1 MPLFLSSVWNF
12 LKKYWW
18 IFLLGGVFLYF
29 RHQNSSLEDIIK
41 VKTETYDKQIQVI
54 QEIHKQEIEQR
65 ENLIKENQ
73 AKLEEIEK
81 NYQEQTIL
89 LEQEKRKKIKVI
101 VMNFQTNPEKVIKQV
116 EKTYGLRFIK

>member
-65 ENLIKENQ
+65 ENLIKEYQ

>member
-1 MPLFLSSVWNF
+1 MTPFLSSAWNF

-65 ENLIKENQ
+65 ENLLKENKL
-73 AKLEEIEK
+73 KLEEIEK
-81 NYQEQTIL
+81 NYKDQTAL
-89 LEQEKRKKIKVI
+89 LEAEKKKKIKII
-101 VMNFQTNPEKVIKQV
+101 VMNFQTNPEKVIKQM
-116 EKTYGLRFIK
+116 ENTFGLRFVK

>member
-1 MPLFLSSVWNF
+1 MTPFLSSVWNF

-65 ENLIKENQ
+65 ENLLKENKL
-73 AKLEEIEK
+73 KLEEIEK
-81 NYQEQTIL
+81 NYKDQTAL
-89 LEQEKRKKIKVI
+89 LEAEKKKKIKII
-101 VMNFQTNPEKVIKQV
+101 VMNFQTNPEKVIKQM
-116 EKTYGLRFIK
+116 ENTFGLRFVK